1 MSARDVDSGPGRG
14 AASAAASD
22 PGDGEPDPTLAVVAA
37 TAPSAIA
44 SERFVVEATFARE
57 VAVRAGELLMDRY
70 ERVERVDYK
79 SARDIVTEVDHL
91 SEALIV
97 EAIRTAFPGDGILA
111 EESGAAVRGD
121 GSAATAP
128 TGRTWVVDPLDGT
141 VNYANGIPFF
151 CVSLALV
158 VDGAPAVGVVHDPCR
173 GETFEAVCDG
183 PATLNGRQIRTS
195 TKERLSD
202 FVVSL
207 ALGGRGVA
215 GRLRAIRRAIR
226 IPRSMGSAALS
237 LAYVG
242 KGRFDAF
249 IQSSG
254 LSVWDV
260 AAAGLV
266 AERSGALL
274 TTPEGGP
281 WFDLAA
287 GPKSFGLV
295 AAPPPHH
302 GAILALVRGE
312 TRLPTVQTD

>member
-1 MSARDVDSGPGRG
+1 MSSNPTAADPTTVVVAGLEGVVQDVARDG
-14 AASAAASD
+14 
-22 PGDGEPDPTLAVVAA
+22 
-37 TAPSAIA
+37 
-44 SERFVVEATFARE
+44 RFVVEAAFARE
-57 VAVRAGELLMDRY
+57 IAVRAGELLMERY

-97 EAIRTAFPGDGILA
+97 EAIRTAFPADGILA
-111 EESGAAVRGD
+111 EESGSVGRAD
-121 GSAATAP
+121 GTAATAP
-128 TGRTWVVDPLDGT
+128 GGRTWVVDPLDGT

-151 CVSLALV
+151 CVSVALV
-158 VDGAPAVGVVHDPCR
+158 VDGTPAVGVVHDPCR
-173 GETFEAVCDG
+173 GDTFEATADG
-183 PATLNGRQIRTS
+183 PATLDGRPIRVS
-195 TKERLSD
+195 TKERLTD

-215 GRLRAIRRAIR
+215 GRLRTIRRAIR
-226 IPRSMGSAALS
+226 IPRSMGSAALA

-242 KGRFDAF
+242 NGRFDAF

-266 AERSGALL
+266 AERGGARL

-287 GPKSFGLV
+287 PPKSFGLV
-295 AAPPPHH
+295 AAPPEHH
-302 GAILALVRGE
+302 AAILALVRGDPRRPDPSG
-312 TRLPTVQTD
+312 TTPR